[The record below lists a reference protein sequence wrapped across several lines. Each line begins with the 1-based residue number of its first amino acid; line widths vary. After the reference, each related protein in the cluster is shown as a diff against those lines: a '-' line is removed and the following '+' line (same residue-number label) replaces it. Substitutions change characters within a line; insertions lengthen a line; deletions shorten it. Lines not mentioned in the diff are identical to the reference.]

1 MHSPSSPLPRAP
13 WSLRRHA
20 AAVLFLLTLLTSA
33 AAVAQGRADIPELRR
48 PRLMV
53 GLMIDQMRW
62 DYLIRYAD
70 HYSEGG
76 FRRLMREGWNC
87 NRTRINYLPAVTA
100 VGHASVWT
108 GSVPALHGI
117 AGNSFTIGGQTVYCT
132 YDAGTRSVGTADT
145 LARVGRQSPHRLLV
159 TTLGDELRLATNFRS
174 RVVGIALKDRA
185 AILPAGHAANAAYW
199 YDAASGQF
207 ITSSYY
213 ADRLPQW
220 LTAFNAR
227 QLPKRYMEER
237 GDGAHWPLLDPADSY
252 TQSAADG
259 QPWEEELPRDVK
271 NSPWGVTLTFQMA
284 RAAIEGEQL
293 GQDPARAEANAP
305 DMLCLSLS
313 SPDMLG
319 HLLSPNSIW
328 MEDTYRRLDRDLA
341 DFLTFLDQTVGADN
355 YLFFLTADHA
365 GMHNPAFMR
374 EHRLPGSTWES
385 MRMEQ
390 ELSEAVGCRARI
402 DNMQVWLDD
411 PSLADKAA
419 EWLGSR
425 PEVAY
430 AFPLDRLPDCLPEP
444 IRTCVVNGY
453 NPQRSGQIQIIF
465 QSGVQEDY
473 ASLDELSRPGHLR
486 KGTTHSVW
494 APDDTHIP
502 LIFFG
507 RGVAHAWDNTPHT
520 IGDIAATV
528 AALLNIQ
535 EPSGCVGQPI
545 DVRP

>member
-1 MHSPSSPLPRAP
+1 MNLHHTFPLSRL
-13 WSLRRHA
+13 LRRTA
-20 AAVLFLLTLLTSA
+20 ACALLLALACIAASA
-33 AAVAQGRADIPELRR
+33 QSRADIPELRR
-48 PRLMV
+48 PRLVV
-53 GLMIDQMRW
+53 GLMVDQMRW

-70 HYSEGG
+70 HYGEGG
-76 FRRLMREGWNC
+76 LRRLLGEGWNC

-117 AGNSFTIGGQTVYCT
+117 TGNSFPVDGQKVYCT
-132 YDAGTRSVGTADT
+132 YDANTHSVGTADS
-145 LARVGRQSPHRLLV
+145 LDRVGRQSPHRLLV

-199 YDAASGQF
+199 FDAASGRF
-207 ITSSYY
+207 ITSTYY
-213 ADRLPQW
+213 ADRLPDW
-220 LTAFNAR
+220 LVAFNGR
-227 QLPKRYMEER
+227 QLPKQYMKER
-237 GDGAHWPLLDPADSY
+237 GNGPHWPLLGPADSY

-259 QPWEEELPRDVK
+259 QPWEDQLPRDVK

-284 RAAIEGEQL
+284 RAAIEGERL
-293 GQDPARAEANAP
+293 GLDPARAEANVP

-319 HLLSPNSIW
+319 HLLSPNSVW

-341 DFLTFLDQTVGADN
+341 DFLTFLDETVGKDN

-385 MRMEQ
+385 ERMEK
-390 ELSEAVGCRARI
+390 ELSEVVGCGVRI
-402 DNMQVWLDD
+402 ANMQVWLDD
-411 PSLADKAA
+411 ASQTDKAVD
-419 EWLGSR
+419 WLSR
-425 PEVAY
+425 RAEVAY
-430 AFPLDRLPDCLPEP
+430 AFPLNRLPDCLPEP

-473 ASLDELSRPGHLR
+473 ALLDELRRPGHLR

-507 RGVAHAWDNTPHT
+507 HGVAHAWDNTPHT
-520 IGDIAATV
+520 ITDIAATM

-545 DVRP
+545 EVRK